1 MPKPKI
7 PNQRKAN
14 LDHKKRVEQYVVLIR
29 QVYDNMARE
38 AARLASLAGADGDK
52 PFSFDDYP
60 FTKSAITRLQSQMMA
75 DLEAIIMSGT
85 SAEWK
90 ESNLVQD
97 LVAKKVLTA
106 YTGSSRSGEEF
117 TRYYQTNPDVLKSFL
132 QRREGGMTL
141 SDRVWNLSE
150 QYKIELEDAISTSLA
165 PGKSAQE
172 LSMDVRQCLNDP
184 DLMFRRFRYKDE
196 QGRWKRKWKKRYTD
210 DAGHVRFMD
219 CDKPSFRDSR
229 TGPGYYKS
237 SAKNAMRLARTEI
250 NMAYR
255 TAEQERW
262 RQFDFVVGYEV
273 KTTQNGHHVE
283 DICDRLAGK
292 YPKDFKFVGWHP
304 NCMCYCIPILKTEDE
319 FWALDEDKP
328 SVNEVT
334 DVPGN
339 FKEWIADNSD
349 RIEKATERGT
359 LPYFIKDNR
368 KMVDGI
374 LKGRDKEEEESHRGN
389 PFARMLDDV
398 QTRMI
403 SRKFKD
409 IETYPELEERAAEML
424 AKEVGNDLRVV
435 IDPELMPLDTAK
447 VHLTELVSV
456 TKDYRLRQGRLAEVV
471 LGYEPDDP
479 DEYGVTTYNPR
490 IGEKRVKLTSKIAVR
505 DPKDAIYN
513 SRCDKSRLP
522 FSLASHEAGH
532 LLINFNAPATLE
544 LQIIK
549 AQFAD
554 IYSEYINEISQY
566 HLKKETDKLNKIS
579 IGDYGTVGKEGEFFA
594 ECFQEY
600 RNSSKP
606 SKYAKKVGKL
616 IDSYF
621 KK

>member
-1 MPKPKI
+1 MKSIVLMLLLCYTI
-7 PNQRKAN
+7 P
-14 LDHKKRVEQYVVLIR
+14 L
-29 QVYDNMARE
+29 
-38 AARLASLAGADGDK
+38 
-52 PFSFDDYP
+52 
-60 FTKSAITRLQSQMMA
+60 
-75 DLEAIIMSGT
+75 
-85 SAEWK
+85 
-90 ESNLVQD
+90 
-97 LVAKKVLTA
+97 
-106 YTGSSRSGEEF
+106 
-117 TRYYQTNPDVLKSFL
+117 
-132 QRREGGMTL
+132 
-141 SDRVWNLSE
+141 
-150 QYKIELEDAISTSLA
+150 
-165 PGKSAQE
+165 
-172 LSMDVRQCLNDP
+172 
-184 DLMFRRFRYKDE
+184 
-196 QGRWKRKWKKRYTD
+196 
-210 DAGHVRFMD
+210 
-219 CDKPSFRDSR
+219 
-229 TGPGYYKS
+229 
-237 SAKNAMRLARTEI
+237 
-250 NMAYR
+250 
-255 TAEQERW
+255 
-262 RQFDFVVGYEV
+262 
-273 KTTQNGHHVE
+273 
-283 DICDRLAGK
+283 
-292 YPKDFKFVGWHP
+292 
-304 NCMCYCIPILKTEDE
+304 LKTEDE

-532 LLINFNAPATLE
+532 LLFSFDAPLSGDLVFMKQSIIE
-544 LQIIK
+544 LWN
-549 AQFAD
+549 
-554 IYSEYINEISQY
+554 EYANEFGELSIDGAENKRANIFIGLYGHNQS
-566 HLKKETDKLNKIS
+566 KL
-579 IGDYGTVGKEGEFFA
+579 GEFMA

-600 RNSSKP
+600 RNSSNP
-606 SKYAKKVGKL
+606 SKYAKKVGKV
-616 IDSYF
+616 IDSFF